1 MTEVE
6 RDQSMTKDDV
16 RDYIAAFNRL
26 DFDVFGK
33 YYAEDVKL
41 SLSGKRTLNSRQE
54 ILDFYAGVARV
65 CREKLDIT
73 HLVVDDEGVAVEVKT
88 EFKALVDDPTFIAG
102 PLIPGQSIFITS
114 RIFYALR
121 DGKFAA
127 IDALRVGDMRTGPST
142 F

>member
-1 MTEVE
+1 MT
-6 RDQSMTKDDV
+6 RDDV
-16 RDYIAAFNRL
+16 RDYIASFNRL
-26 DFDVFGK
+26 DFDGFGK

-54 ILDFYAGVARV
+54 ILDFYADVAKV
-65 CREKLDIT
+65 CREKLEIT
-73 HLVVDDEGVAVEVKT
+73 HLVVDDEGVAIEVKT

-102 PLIPGQSIFITS
+102 PLVPGESIFITS

-121 DGKFAA
+121 DGQFAA
-127 IDALRVGDMRTGPST
+127 IDAMRVGGMHTGPST

>member
-1 MTEVE
+1 
-6 RDQSMTKDDV
+6 MTKDDV

-26 DFDVFGK
+26 DFAGFGK
-33 YYAEDVKL
+33 YYADDVKL

-54 ILDFYAGVARV
+54 ILDFYAEVAKV

-73 HLVVDDEGVAVEVKT
+73 HLVVDDEGVAIEVKT
-88 EFKALVDDPTFIAG
+88 EFKALVDDPDFIAG
-102 PLIPGQSIFITS
+102 PLVPGESIFITS
-114 RIFYALR
+114 RIFYGLR

-127 IDALRVGDMRTGPST
+127 IDAMRVGGVATGPST

>member
-1 MTEVE
+1 
-6 RDQSMTKDDV
+6 MTKDDV